1 MGAYFRCWTD
11 AAEMKSLKVQD
22 SICGIVAIF
31 FIIRSFRFQFVPTL
45 SNIDFQL
52 LVFFFFFRRLETLFS
67 MSNSMSLFQVF
78 TKSRNSFRLSATN
91 CISQRGTDRLGFF
104 VHTLTTFETWFIGL
118 PAGLAGKQLLI
129 RKSHERV
136 RLGLPSVCVQF
147 YWTQCSVKYTT
158 TTARKVN
165 RGVQNDICV
174 FIYAV
179 HTERC
184 NTIFLVVLL

>member
-1 MGAYFRCWTD
+1 MVAYFRCWTD

-91 CISQRGTDRLGFF
+91 CISQRGHRSVGVPRAYPYYFWKLIYRLARWAGRKA
-104 VHTLTTFETWFIGL
+104 TLDTQIPWTSALRI
-118 PAGLAGKQLLI
+118 AKC
-129 RKSHERV
+129 
-136 RLGLPSVCVQF
+136 VCV
-147 YWTQCSVKYTT
+147 CS
-158 TTARKVN
+158 
-165 RGVQNDICV
+165 
-174 FIYAV
+174 FIELSVA
-179 HTERC
+179 
-184 NTIFLVVLL
+184 